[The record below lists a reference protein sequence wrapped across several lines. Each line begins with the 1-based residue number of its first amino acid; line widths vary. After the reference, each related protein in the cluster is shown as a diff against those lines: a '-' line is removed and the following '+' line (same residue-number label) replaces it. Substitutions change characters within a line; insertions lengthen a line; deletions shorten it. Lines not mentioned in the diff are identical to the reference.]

1 MPRPKKEGLDYFPL
15 DTTFD
20 QKMDAF
26 LSIYEKDGFV
36 WMIQFWREAYKS
48 PVGIVQLRGIFGEV
62 LAKKAWI
69 TIEKQQIMLKSAIG
83 LKLLEETEEGIT
95 SNGIQKR
102 ISSVSN
108 DREKALI
115 RYFKSKERKGNKSKV
130 KKSRVKDFGDT
141 SEKYSEVPLWKQNTK
156 EGFQE
161 YLKIAE
167 PEFDKLRNDYNF
179 IADKKRFYPKI
190 NIQKSIDKMWEEY
203 WGTEAGWEKRRKSS
217 TTDLNWKRTIEN
229 GMSMPLNQ
237 VKIPYGEPDPEIVAI
252 KARGI
257 EI

>member
-1 MPRPKKEGLDYFPL
+1 MARPKKEGLEYFPVNV
-15 DTTFD
+15 DFD
-20 QKMDAF
+20 EKIEAIELMHHNDGLVWVLRFWQK
-26 LSIYEKDGFV
+26 
-36 WMIQFWREAYKS
+36 AYKTMTGL
-48 PVGIVQLRGIFGEV
+48 VDFNGLFAELFANKCR
-62 LAKKAWI
+62 I
-69 TIEKQQIMLKSAIG
+69 TIEKHQEILKTALSIDFCH
-83 LKLLEETEEGIT
+83 EVETSIYT

-102 ISSVSN
+102 ISSVSK
-108 DREKALI
+108 DRADAILRQEEKKK
-115 RYFKSKERKGNKSKV
+115 KSKGKKSKV
-130 KKSRVKDFGDT
+130 KDCPD
-141 SEKYSEVPLWKQNTK
+141 YSANNYDVPLWKQNSK

-161 YLKIAE
+161 YLRIAE

-203 WGTEAGWEKRRKSS
+203 WGTEAGWNKRRKSQS
-217 TTDLNWKRTIEN
+217 VDLNWKRTIET
-229 GMSMPLNQ
+229 GLSMPLNQ